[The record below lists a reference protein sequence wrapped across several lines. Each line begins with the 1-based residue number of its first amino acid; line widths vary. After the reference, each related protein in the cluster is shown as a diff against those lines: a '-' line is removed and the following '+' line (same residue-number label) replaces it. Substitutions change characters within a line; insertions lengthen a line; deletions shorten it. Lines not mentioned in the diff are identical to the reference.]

1 MMAKL
6 DDLPVE
12 VLEQILLLLDPVDV
26 AQFSQTCSQY
36 YALLYHD
43 PEDQHLWRGLYLQQ
57 PFDDLRQCYTPLG
70 RPLQKIDWKTH
81 LQRIIRARTI
91 LTNVSACRPEER
103 CTILQTLI
111 DMVSNIPPV
120 RHTDVIDISMNHVWA
135 TAMLR
140 GSTLLEHDEWELSA
154 EERQLRARL
163 HTYFGLTARDFQ
175 HEHRTASRAFVY
187 AMRNYKYDNDFGPFM
202 MDGSG
207 RVNWV
212 HVRAI
217 HHVMSMHIVPTTEET
232 ENAEFNLFPMSMP
245 WTQSIIPRDMEL
257 DQEQDWAGVTGRWQ
271 CSFCFVDHRELLIY
285 NNFNTSDTEP
295 LHMEIFDDP
304 DFVEV
309 FRSIYVD
316 LRVLGTEE
324 DPGHPGR
331 PRINFGGS
339 LDGHAVFVGYVKVTP
354 DDQIRWH
361 FTSGEQGNAIWSSE
375 GVQIGNVR
383 SKYGILGSWTTVLHD
398 RHDPVGPFWLWKVGE
413 AAGDDLPV

>member
-1 MMAKL
+1 
-6 DDLPVE
+6 
-12 VLEQILLLLDPVDV
+12 
-26 AQFSQTCSQY
+26 
-36 YALLYHD
+36 
-43 PEDQHLWRGLYLQQ
+43 
-57 PFDDLRQCYTPLG
+57 
-70 RPLQKIDWKTH
+70 
-81 LQRIIRARTI
+81 
-91 LTNVSACRPEER
+91 
-103 CTILQTLI
+103 
-111 DMVSNIPPV
+111 
-120 RHTDVIDISMNHVWA
+120 
-135 TAMLR
+135 MLR

-212 HVRAI
+212 HIRAI

-245 WTQSIIPRDMEL
+245 WTQSIIPGDMEL

-285 NNFNTSDTEP
+285 NNFNSSDTEP
-295 LHMEIFDDP
+295 LHTEIFDDP
-304 DFVEV
+304 DFIEV

-316 LRVLGTEE
+316 LRVMGTEE
-324 DPGHPGR
+324 DPDHPGR

-339 LDGHAVFVGYVKVTP
+339 LDGHAIFVGYVKVTP

-383 SKYGILGSWTTVLHD
+383 SKYGVLGSWTTVLHD

-413 AAGDDLPV
+413 VAGDDLPV